1 MILSQ
6 DSTPEVRSTWVTRKA
21 PSSAWLGTES
31 RKEPCMAFM
40 KEKLSPDISK
50 ARVAISEE
58 AYWPMPPRSR
68 AVCAARAS
76 PAIHQSGRL
85 IPSVPARPASPKNTL
100 ATLPKPWFIL
110 AICTR
115 WRASC
120 TTMVLIQSLV
130 PQKPCAGIVSKVAR
144 RGNKETEPP
153 EYRVTFWSASKTVV
167 CLGRVVPSDWL
178 KGAYS
183 VSSALAAR
191 CASASISLGKMM
203 SKRFV
208 RIRRHSVP
216 GGYCAQSPAAR
227 QSTNTAA
234 RVMTNIT
241 NDVRLPAL
249 RSAAP
254 TRGRVPVGKVG
265 SAFSRAMLQ
274 PMWPLHRR
282 LFQDARG
289 EDDGG
294 DRYHEDSPTERK
306 RTHAFLLGDYAEGAV
321 FVYIDRYPRDQNVG
335 QRHRVQISRPS
346 GLDERGGK
354 GRSDSDETN
363 DRKQSVRGCTLHQ
376 KHIGKVGPDEA

>member
-6 DSTPEVRSTWVTRKA
+6 DSTPEVRSTWLTRKA
-21 PSSAWLGTES
+21 PSSAWLGTAS

-40 KEKLSPDISK
+40 KEKLSPDISR

-120 TTMVLIQSLV
+120 TTMGLIQSLV

-203 SKRFV
+203 STWFV

-249 RSAAP
+249 RSTPP

-265 SAFSRAMLQ
+265 LPTLTRAPNLPLVFVALISANIGSAAACRKWRGSAFFVAILELSN
-274 PMWPLHRR
+274 
-282 LFQDARG
+282 
-289 EDDGG
+289 
-294 DRYHEDSPTERK
+294 
-306 RTHAFLLGDYAEGAV
+306 EGLKDMIPAWCDPPV
-321 FVYIDRYPRDQNVG
+321 LR
-335 QRHRVQISRPS
+335 
-346 GLDERGGK
+346 
-354 GRSDSDETN
+354 
-363 DRKQSVRGCTLHQ
+363 
-376 KHIGKVGPDEA
+376 